1 MEMGMLAS
9 GRQPPDAATIKWE
22 KKTIRNQA
30 QHLALSDRLAKIASC
45 QCQHATYHSK
55 HTWAI
60 PNEVCYLRKHE
71 KAPEKSG
78 TEDIEKLYM
87 CTVMLCFVP
96 AEMIKGAFQIFG
108 SL

>member
-1 MEMGMLAS
+1 LLQACWRLELDLVLGEGAMEMGMLAS

-55 HTWAI
+55 HT
-60 PNEVCYLRKHE
+60 
-71 KAPEKSG
+71 
-78 TEDIEKLYM
+78 
-87 CTVMLCFVP
+87 
-96 AEMIKGAFQIFG
+96 
-108 SL
+108 

>member
-55 HTWAI
+55 HT
-60 PNEVCYLRKHE
+60 
-71 KAPEKSG
+71 
-78 TEDIEKLYM
+78 
-87 CTVMLCFVP
+87 
-96 AEMIKGAFQIFG
+96 
-108 SL
+108 